1 MTAPVER
8 PAGAGALRL
17 WRGDITRLRVDII
30 VNAANSPLAGG
41 RGVDGAIHRAAGPA
55 LLHELRIRYPQGCP
69 VGAAVLTGGHGL
81 QAPWVAHAVGPR
93 WIGGDGGED
102 ALLASAYRTAFHLAA
117 TQGCGTVAAPSISTG
132 AYSFPVDRAAPIALG
147 AAAAALSQPGT
158 PLRVITFALFSAAD
172 LAVYTAALAA
182 LPDPTG

>member
-17 WRGDITRLRVDII
+17 WRGDITRMRVDII

-55 LLHELRIRYPQGCP
+55 LLHELRIRYPQGC
-69 VGAAVLTGGHGL
+69 
-81 QAPWVAHAVGPR
+81 
-93 WIGGDGGED
+93 
-102 ALLASAYRTAFHLAA
+102 
-117 TQGCGTVAAPSISTG
+117 GTVAAPSLSTG